1 MLRHD
6 NANAVST
13 GYTECLLPMFK
24 VAACFSVVVASTA
37 IACSGDDDPLTQAS
51 QYATDPIACAED
63 SDCCVVNDGCHST
76 AYLVASK
83 DSAVVASLLASA
95 DNSTCD
101 RCVTPMIQASC
112 VSGVCAGERIGFS
125 CSLPM
130 GYPGNHCG
138 KLEVPA
144 SCFSSSK
151 TGDLKA
157 NLSDGRTS
165 KPLAVFRCGG

>member
-1 MLRHD
+1 ML
-6 NANAVST
+6 
-13 GYTECLLPMFK
+13 K
-24 VAACFSVVVASTA
+24 AAAWFSVPIASVA
-37 IACSGDDDPLTQAS
+37 IACSGEDDPITQAS
-51 QYATDPIACAED
+51 QYATDPIPCVQD

-83 DSAVVASLLASA
+83 DSAEVASLLASA

-101 RCVTPMIQASC
+101 RCVTPMIQAGC

-138 KLEVPA
+138 TLEVPA
-144 SCFSSSK
+144 SCLSSSN
-151 TGDLKA
+151 TGDLRT
-157 NLSDGRTS
+157 NFSDRRTS
-165 KPLAVFRCGG
+165 KPLAIFRCGG